1 MLIQTRYSGT
11 QIKVNIKSGVNILE
25 GYSGTGKTFLMEG
38 IVSYCKSNK
47 ISYSYIDYRD
57 IDRGSDI
64 IKASCRNKDIV
75 MLDNAD
81 LYISNELLE
90 GIKKTAKIIII
101 SLKQIYMIDTSNCNF
116 YYVTYENSQITA
128 EEQLYVI

>member
-1 MLIQTRYSGT
+1 M
-11 QIKVNIKSGVNILE
+11 IKA
-25 GYSGTGKTFLMEG
+25 FLL
-38 IVSYCKSNK
+38 YHFYWQQLANK
-47 ISYSYIDYRD
+47 ISYSYIDYKD

-90 GIKKTAKIIII
+90 EIKKTAKIIII

-116 YYVTYENSQITA
+116 YYVTYENSQITT

>member
-25 GYSGTGKTFLMEG
+25 GYSGTGKTFLMKG
-38 IVSYCKSNK
+38 IVYYCKSNK
-47 ISYSYIDYRD
+47 ISYSYIDYKD

-90 GIKKTAKIIII
+90 EIKKTAKIIII
-101 SLKQIYMIDTSNCNF
+101 SLKQI
-116 YYVTYENSQITA
+116 
-128 EEQLYVI
+128 